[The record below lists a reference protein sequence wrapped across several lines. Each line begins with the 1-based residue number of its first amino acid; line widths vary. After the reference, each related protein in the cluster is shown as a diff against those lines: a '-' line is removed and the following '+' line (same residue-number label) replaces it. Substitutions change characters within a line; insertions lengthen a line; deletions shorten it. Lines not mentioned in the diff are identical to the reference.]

1 MASDSGL
8 KYTQDLCKILW
19 NFSSMPKKLPALAC
33 NVELE
38 GSDLLRKDCEFCR
51 KTGNRNDYYFEV
63 VLLPTVK
70 FGFISFCRKLSTD
83 DIDSHL
89 TRIAEKD

>member
-1 MASDSGL
+1 M
-8 KYTQDLCKILW
+8 
-19 NFSSMPKKLPALAC
+19 
-33 NVELE
+33 
-38 GSDLLRKDCEFCR
+38 LRKDYAFCSNVL
-51 KTGNRNDYYFEV
+51 KYVWTGNRNDYYFKV